1 MPRAYSEGAGAMIA
15 WLVFGIL
22 LSAAVSLFIVV
33 LGVMESNLIILS
45 IGAVLLLATLAATFY
60 GYRALY
66 GSNTNQ

>member
-1 MPRAYSEGAGAMIA
+1 MPRAYSEGAGAMIT
-15 WLVFGIL
+15 WLLFGIL

-45 IGAVLLLATLAATFY
+45 IGAVLLLATLVAAFY

-66 GSNTNQ
+66 GSSANQ

>member
-1 MPRAYSEGAGAMIA
+1 MPRAYSEGPGAMIA

-45 IGAVLLLATLAATFY
+45 IGAVLLLATLVATFY

-66 GSNTNQ
+66 GSSTKQ